1 MASERLILPYVSSS
15 PNDTFA
21 GAAMR
26 TNIPH
31 RIIWTALFVA
41 VSTTSLRAQVP
52 TGREPASPVEPFIE
66 VVGHG
71 EIRVPPDR
79 ATVILSVETK
89 GPVAAAVAAA
99 NARVQRRV
107 LDTLKALGYSGTLVS
122 TVGYNVEPDYE
133 PMANAPQPKQV
144 GYVSRNSV
152 QVTLTQL
159 DRVGPVIDAALAR
172 GANSVQDIAF
182 DASNTDAPRQRA
194 LAQATASARG
204 DATAIATS
212 MGGTLGRLVSVA
224 TQGQFR
230 PMQLSQVKVAYRSD
244 AVTPINPGEI
254 TVEASVTGRWQFVA
268 P

>member
-1 MASERLILPYVSSS
+1 
-15 PNDTFA
+15 
-21 GAAMR
+21 MR
-26 TNIPH
+26 TDIPN
-31 RIIWTALFVA
+31 RAIWTVLFA
-41 VSTTSLRAQVP
+41 AATATSLYAQAP
-52 TGREPASPVEPFIE
+52 TGREPASPLEPFIE

-89 GPVAAAVAAA
+89 GPVAASVAAA

-133 PMANAPQPKQV
+133 PVTNAPQPKQI

-152 QVTLTQL
+152 QVTLAQL

-172 GANSVQDIAF
+172 GANGVQDISF
-182 DASNTDAPRQRA
+182 DASNTDEPRQHA

-212 MGGTLGRLVSVA
+212 MGGTLGRLVSV
-224 TQGQFR
+224 TMQGQFR
-230 PMQLSQVKVAYRSD
+230 PMQLSQVNVAFRARSG
-244 AVTPINPGEI
+244 APTPINPGEI

>member
-1 MASERLILPYVSSS
+1 
-15 PNDTFA
+15 
-21 GAAMR
+21 MR
-26 TNIPH
+26 TNIPN
-31 RIIWTALFVA
+31 RLIWIA
-41 VSTTSLRAQVP
+41 VFAAATTTSLYAQAP
-52 TGREPASPVEPFIE
+52 AGHEPASPAEPFIE

-71 EIRVPPDR
+71 ETRVPPDR

-99 NARVQRRV
+99 NARIQRRV
-107 LDTLKALGYSGTLVS
+107 LDTLKALGYSGTMVS

-133 PMANAPQPKQV
+133 AVTNAPQPKQV

-172 GANSVQDIAF
+172 GANGVQDISF
-182 DASNTDAPRQRA
+182 DASNTDEPRQRA

-212 MGGTLGRLVSVA
+212 MGGTLGPLVSV
-224 TQGQFR
+224 TSQRQFGAL
-230 PMQLSQVKVAYRSD
+230 QLSQVKVAYRSE
-244 AVTPINPGEI
+244 AATPINPGEI
-254 TVEASVTGRWQFVA
+254 TVEASVTGRWQFV
-268 P
+268 PR

>member
-1 MASERLILPYVSSS
+1 
-15 PNDTFA
+15 
-21 GAAMR
+21 MR
-26 TNIPH
+26 TDIPN
-31 RIIWTALFVA
+31 RVIWTALFA
-41 VSTTSLRAQVP
+41 AATATSVHAQAP
-52 TGREPASPVEPFIE
+52 TGREPASPMEPFIE

-133 PMANAPQPKQV
+133 PVTNAPQPKQI

-172 GANSVQDIAF
+172 GANSVQDISF
-182 DASNTDAPRQRA
+182 DASNTDEPRQRA

-212 MGGTLGRLVSVA
+212 MGGTLGRLVSVT
-224 TQGQFR
+224 TQGQFS
-230 PMQLSQVKVAYRSD
+230 PMPLARARVAYQPQ
-244 AVTPINPGEI
+244 AATPINPGEI
-254 TVEASVTGRWQFVA
+254 TVDASVTGRWQFVA
-268 P
+268 Q

>member
-1 MASERLILPYVSSS
+1 
-15 PNDTFA
+15 
-21 GAAMR
+21 MR
-26 TNIPH
+26 TDIPN
-31 RIIWTALFVA
+31 RVIWTALFA
-41 VSTTSLRAQVP
+41 AATATSVHAQAP
-52 TGREPASPVEPFIE
+52 TGREPASPMEPFIE
-66 VVGHG
+66 VTGHG

-79 ATVILSVETK
+79 ATVILSVDTK

-133 PMANAPQPKQV
+133 PVTNAPRQI

-172 GANSVQDIAF
+172 GANSVQDISF
-182 DASNTDAPRQRA
+182 DASNTDEPRQRA

-212 MGGTLGRLVSVA
+212 MGGTLGRLVSVT
-224 TQGQFR
+224 TQGQFS
-230 PMQLSQVKVAYRSD
+230 PMPLSRARVAYQPQ
-244 AVTPINPGEI
+244 AATPINPGEI
-254 TVEASVTGRWQFVA
+254 TVDASVTGRWQFVA
-268 P
+268 Q